1 MHQLPC
7 PTFDS
12 ASEMPNGCIFFGLV
26 TTPDLSIGYS
36 SQNLIL
42 ASVGLLFAVCL
53 LLGKLVAH
61 IDIVPGGT

>member
-1 MHQLPC
+1 
-7 PTFDS
+7 
-12 ASEMPNGCIFFGLV
+12 MPNGYMFFFGLV